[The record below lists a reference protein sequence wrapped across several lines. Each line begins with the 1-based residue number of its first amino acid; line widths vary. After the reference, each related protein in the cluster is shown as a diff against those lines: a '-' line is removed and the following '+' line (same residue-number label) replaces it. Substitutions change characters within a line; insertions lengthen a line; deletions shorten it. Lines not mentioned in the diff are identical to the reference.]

1 MFDKNATETIY
12 VDEYTCPGFKR
23 RNGDGRMAQP
33 DTTRTVG
40 LALEGG
46 GYRGM
51 YTAGVPFAITR
62 LIVPISAM
70 RV

>member
-1 MFDKNATETIY
+1 MSDKNVTETIY
-12 VDEYTCPGFKR
+12 VDGYTCSGFKR

-51 YTAGVPFAITR
+51 YTAGSTFGWSTA
-62 LIVPISAM
+62 
-70 RV
+70 